1 MCRLSSY
8 TAQALPSHGAVLWP
22 RYKCAFP
29 PLVQDCV
36 PGCNLLR
43 TGGYLALLVAPSP
56 SLGPTLQAHP
66 QNSPSILGSVWSCG
80 RIRFSDRSLD
90 SWARHRR
97 LSDPVVRHNRRST
110 HSHNVSL
117 DRMSAISS
125 HWRTQRLWI
134 PLEPAPLLAVLGGSK
149 SSWHPSWALYRQ
161 LLK

>member
-1 MCRLSSY
+1 MHLSYCCPISQSSFLRYGKASHLAYWPIAPLFMCRLSSH

-22 RYKCAFP
+22 RYRCTFP
-29 PLVQDCV
+29 LLVQDCV
-36 PGCNLLR
+36 PGCHLLC

-66 QNSPSILGSVWSCG
+66 QNSSSILGSVWSCG
-80 RIRFSDRSLD
+80 RICFSDRSLN

-117 DRMSAISS
+117 DRMSVISS
-125 HWRTQRLWI
+125 H
-134 PLEPAPLLAVLGGSK
+134 
-149 SSWHPSWALYRQ
+149 
-161 LLK
+161 